1 MIACATEPRAEE
13 TIVARAVA
21 TKSALPRPHRAR
33 QPTIS
38 MTLLDE
44 PARNAPR
51 MMTKRPMSKVR
62 LAPIRLATAP
72 VMSMATPMTAM

>member
-1 MIACATEPRAEE
+1 MIACATEPRADE

-21 TKSALPRPHRAR
+21 TKRAFPRPHRAR

-38 MTLLDE
+38 ITVLDE
-44 PARNAPR
+44 PARNAPT
-51 MMTKRPMSKVR
+51 MITTRPMSRVR

-72 VMSMATPMTAM
+72 VMSMATPITAM